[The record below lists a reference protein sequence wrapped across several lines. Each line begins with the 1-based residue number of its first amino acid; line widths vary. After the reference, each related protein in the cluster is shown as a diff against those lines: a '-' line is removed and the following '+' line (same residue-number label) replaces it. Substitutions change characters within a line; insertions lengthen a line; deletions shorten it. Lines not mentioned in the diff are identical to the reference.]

1 MSSQRT
7 TLSPAP
13 IKRGKGWRWAGGL
26 ALAVIMAAGAQADT
40 FPSDRSLSV
49 ENQYLRV
56 HLRQHY
62 INVTLDTST
71 DPPTR
76 VVDVF
81 RGGRFL
87 IETTGGDP
95 LTDQDNN
102 KVILGAPPRSSS
114 SWTSY
119 ATVHIV
125 GVDLDGD
132 GTNDIDNADYEIE
145 TLMGEWDDPNQDLTM
160 RNENAGSRDLD
171 YAWQIPI
178 NDQLPV
184 TTSVLSPSATTTP
197 GGSQPQDPRNY
208 ILVEQ
213 RATLMRDAV
222 RFEYR
227 LTNRSSYNGIE
238 IGLRIFLDP
247 SFDNQFTPND
257 GQAIEAQNVEGL
269 IRRESI
275 FPDPTQTYK
284 RRPTRWISFDD
295 VTQPATILRGILD
308 GEDVSTA
315 DYAQGPPDQVIFGQ
329 ARLMFAV
336 PWDYIPAGNRLVNE
350 DVGIS
355 LRWAPQPFRINESR
369 TYVTYFG
376 LGGSTS
382 IYQRPYVGA
391 VQAPFSLQVLSGD
404 DPRTPAVEPDTHT
417 YLNPTPFTITAYAA
431 NVSDRPINNVVFSL
445 SLPEGLELA
454 DPQEARSKSI
464 GAVGVDG
471 EGSVSW
477 KVQPVAGMLPGPQEF
492 VVSASGLGVP
502 GRVLERRIEIP
513 ALPLLTFPSPA
524 RQIDLISI
532 PYDFNNRD
540 YQHILEALGSLG
552 VGGNAAVA
560 RWNPQDRQYH
570 FFPDSF
576 VTNLQAGEGF
586 WLFNGNLRDL
596 TLPEDRF
603 EVPTTQTV
611 AVPLEEGWNQI
622 GNPFVFSTRWSDA
635 QVATPDGNVH
645 TVAEAAEQDL
655 LRSTLYWY
663 VPNEADP
670 SSVGRYEFAG
680 GAAAQLLPWR
690 GYWVRALRSGLV
702 LLLNASRVVGP
713 YRSPGGLLGGVP
725 SPEDGW
731 QMRLEARIGSVRST
745 PQYLG
750 VSARASDGYDH
761 QDWES
766 PPPPGLKNNIWI
778 GFDHGNWGLNRGRY
792 VRDIRAPVTTPK
804 VWEVNVATDIPEADV
819 TLTWDLRHVPAD
831 YRLTLIDRESG
842 ITRSMRAASSYTF
855 RSGPAGASRTL
866 AIQVERVRSTPLVIT
881 DVRIQARRATGTPI
895 AFTVN
900 RSARARVQIFSLSGR
915 LVRTVTADQEARAG
929 TSVVVWDER
938 SEEGHPLPPGLYLC
952 KVQVWTEEAERV
964 ETVRALPLTP

>member
-1 MSSQRT
+1 
-7 TLSPAP
+7 
-13 IKRGKGWRWAGGL
+13 
-26 ALAVIMAAGAQADT
+26 
-40 FPSDRSLSV
+40 
-49 ENQYLRV
+49 
-56 HLRQHY
+56 
-62 INVTLDTST
+62 
-71 DPPTR
+71 
-76 VVDVF
+76 VDVF

-102 KVILGAPPRSSS
+102 KLILGAPPPSSA

-132 GTNDIDNADYEIE
+132 GTNDIDNADYELE

-160 RNENAGSRDLD
+160 RSENAGARDLD
-171 YAWQIPI
+171 YAWQIPL

-184 TTSVLSPSATTTP
+184 TTTVLSPSATTTP

-213 RATLMRDAV
+213 RATLMRDVV

-227 LTNRSSYNGIE
+227 LTNHSSYDRIE
-238 IGLRIFLDP
+238 IGLRLFLDP
-247 SFDNQFTPND
+247 SFDNQFSPND
-257 GQAIEAQNVEGL
+257 GQAIEAENIEDL
-269 IRRESI
+269 ITRETL
-275 FPDPTQTYK
+275 FPDPLQLYS
-284 RRPTRWISFDD
+284 RMPTRWLSFDE
-295 VTQPATILRGILD
+295 VSRPGVILRGILD

-315 DYAQGPPDQVIFGQ
+315 DRAQGPPDQVIFGQ
-329 ARLMFAV
+329 ARLMFPV
-336 PWDYIPAGNRLVNE
+336 PWDYLPVSNRLVNE
-350 DVGIS
+350 DVGVS
-355 LRWAPQPFRINESR
+355 LRWDPQPFRIGQTR

-404 DPRTPAVEPDTHT
+404 DPSTPAVEPATHP
-417 YLNPTPFTITAYAA
+417 YLSPVPFTITAYAA
-431 NVSDRPINNVVFSL
+431 NVSDRPLNNVVFSL

-454 DPQEARSKSI
+454 DPREPRSKSI
-464 GAVGVDG
+464 GTVGVDG
-471 EGSVSW
+471 EGSASW
-477 KVQPVAGMLPGPQEF
+477 KVRPVAGTTPGPQAF

-532 PYDFNNRD
+532 PYDFTNRD
-540 YQHILEALGSLG
+540 YQHILGALGSLG

-570 FFPDSF
+570 FFPDGF
-576 VTNLQAGEGF
+576 VNTLQAGEGF

-596 TLPEDRF
+596 TLPDDRF
-603 EVPTTQTV
+603 EVPPTQTV
-611 AVPLEEGWNQI
+611 AVPLEEGWNLI
-622 GNPFVFSTRWSDA
+622 GNPFVFSTRWTDA
-635 QVATPDGNVH
+635 QVASPDG
-645 TVAEAAEQDL
+645 TVRTVTEAAEQDL

-670 SSVGRYEFAG
+670 SSVGRYEFASG
-680 GAAAQLLPWR
+680 LDAQLLPWR

-713 YRSPGGLLGGVP
+713 YRSPGLLAG
-725 SPEDGW
+725 EDGW
-731 QMRLEARIGSVRST
+731 QVRLDARVGPVQATSH
-745 PQYLG
+745 YLG

-761 QDWES
+761 QDLES
-766 PPPPGLKNNIWI
+766 PPPVGLKNTVWL
-778 GFDHGNWGLNRGRY
+778 GFDRPQWGINRGRY
-792 VRDIRAPVTTPK
+792 LRDIRAPVTTSK
-804 VWEVNVATDIPEADV
+804 VWEVTVGTDIPGAEV
-819 TLTWDLRHVPAD
+819 TLTWDLRQVPAG

-842 ITRSMRAASSYTF
+842 LTRSMRTTRAYTF
-855 RSGPAGASRTL
+855 RAGPAGATRTL
-866 AIQVERVRSTPLVIT
+866 AIQVERASPTPLVIT
-881 DVRIQARRATGTPI
+881 EVRVQARRAAGTPI

-900 RSARARVQIFSLSGR
+900 RSARSRVQIFSLSGR
-915 LVRTVTADQEARAG
+915 LVRTVAADQETRAG
-929 TSVVVWDER
+929 TNVVVWDER

-952 KVQVWTEEAERV
+952 KVQAWTEDGERV
-964 ETVRALPLTP
+964 ETVRAVHLIP